1 MAVEVPWRLRAGLG
15 PCEVDGLLEKRGVG
29 EVTVTCAF
37 WVGAGH
43 KPCLALA
50 PSSPC
55 ALERGGNEDRGQ
67 RIIGGTRVL
76 HRCGCG
82 YG

>member
-29 EVTVTCAF
+29 EVSATCAF
-37 WVGAGH
+37 GVGAGH

-55 ALERGGNEDRGQ
+55 ALEDHWWHKGPAQ
-67 RIIGGTRVL
+67 VWVWQ
-76 HRCGCG
+76 
-82 YG
+82 